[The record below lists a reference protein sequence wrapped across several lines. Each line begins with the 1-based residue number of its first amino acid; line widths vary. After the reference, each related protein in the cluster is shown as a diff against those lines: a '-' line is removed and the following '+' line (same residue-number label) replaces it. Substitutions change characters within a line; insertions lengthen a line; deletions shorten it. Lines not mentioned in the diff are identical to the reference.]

1 MGRQKKHQF
10 SELIRVYH
18 DLERTLKGL
27 RANLEKNTETSLRN
41 INVRALI
48 VQLTR
53 SKRRLERKIGN
64 TLLLEKQHIKR
75 RFRAITHQLTHR
87 ESEL

>member
-1 MGRQKKHQF
+1 MGRHNPNKF
-10 SELIRVYH
+10 SDLIRVYQ
-18 DLERTLKGL
+18 DLERTIKGL
-27 RANLEKNTETSLRN
+27 RASVEKNTETSLRN

-64 TLLLEKQHIKR
+64 TILLEKQQFKR
-75 RFRAITHQLTHR
+75 RFKAITTQLSSR
-87 ESEL
+87 ESEI